1 MVGQRIRR
9 LRTVALTGAVMPGLV
24 LGAIG
29 VGILPGA
36 LLPTGVAAQSV
47 IEGGTCTAFGA
58 SEAAQGTE
66 MSVAD
71 VAESTNPAIVT
82 ILNLQPLSEVDL
94 DGFPGIDGIPGL
106 PEIPGIDELPG
117 IEGIE
122 GSEDL
127 PGSDEAPNAD
137 GDGGDEDQQSDD
149 ADNDDQESD
158 ESDDADDDDEQSDEA
173 DNDDQQSD
181 DADDDTLVPAGTG
194 SGFIVDELGHVVTNA
209 HVVAGAE
216 ELTVALADG
225 TEVPAT
231 VVGSDD
237 ILDVAVLELDL
248 PAGVAVPGV
257 AAFGDSSTLR
267 AGDQVIAI
275 GNALG
280 SFPNTVSEGTVNG
293 TDRSFP
299 SEGGLTTWIQH
310 DAEIWQG
317 SSGGPLLN
325 LQGEVVGI
333 NTAGIGSGMVG
344 VDPGSADLAF
354 AVEGNTVCRAAA
366 ELLANGEIVWPYL
379 GIQGEASADGQTVVE
394 VVEDGPSDEAGI
406 EVGDV
411 ITAFDGQEITR
422 QNSLLDLLFE
432 REPGDVV
439 TVTVDRDGETASF
452 EVTLGERPEI
462 TE

>member
-9 LRTVALTGAVMPGLV
+9 LRTVALTGAVTPGLV

-29 VGILPGA
+29 VSILPGG

-127 PGSDEAPNAD
+127 PGSDEAPDAD
-137 GDGGDEDQQSDD
+137 GDGGDEDQQSDN
-149 ADNDDQESD
+149 A
-158 ESDDADDDDEQSDEA
+158 DDDEQSDEA
-173 DNDDQQSD
+173 ENDDQQSD

-225 TEVPAT
+225 MEVPAT

-325 LQGEVVGI
+325 LQGEVVGV
-333 NTAGIGSGMVG
+333 NTAGIGSGMMG
-344 VDPGSADLAF
+344 ADTGSADMAF
-354 AVEGNTVCRAAA
+354 AVEGNTVCQAAA
-366 ELLANGEIVWPYL
+366 DLLANGEIVWPYL
-379 GIQGEASADGQTVVE
+379 GIEGEASADGQTVVE
-394 VVEDGPSDEAGI
+394 VVEDGPSDKAGI

-411 ITAFDGQEITR
+411 ITAFDDQEITR

-439 TVTVDRDGETASF
+439 TVTVEREGAPQSF